1 MTGVDVPAL
10 NPDMPV
16 ERGLASAETLPIA
29 GEARDRLPPVLRPLR
44 DRDFR
49 LLWAGESIS
58 LLGDQFHYVA
68 LSWLILQLTGSGLA
82 LGTVLVAAA
91 IPRAILMLVGG
102 AFADRFSPRSIIAV
116 SNALRGV
123 VVAAATVLILT
134 NSIEVWHL
142 VILGVVFG
150 TVDAFFYPAVNTI
163 VPMLVSVERLPAANA
178 VHQGTSQLMALI
190 GPAVAGVMI
199 AAVGTGAAFSI
210 DAGTFLVATLAAI
223 ALRGGRRVPGTSVGG
238 GTQGT
243 EGAAGAAGA
252 DRAVSPDV
260 APPEGSFL
268 ATIRAGARYAWG
280 DPAIRALVIL
290 TAAFNL
296 ALTGP
301 VAVGLP
307 WLAANRF
314 EGGSAALGFMLAGF
328 GTGALIG
335 AILAGSLP
343 RPRRLGS
350 ALVVVAAVLGLGI
363 GLAGFLESVTV
374 AVPLFAVMGLAAGW
388 VNVTIIAWLQGRIEA
403 SVLGRVMG
411 LVMFGS
417 VGLAPVSLA
426 AAGVL
431 VDLDA
436 TLMFVAASVVVLAA
450 VAVGLLTGSFGRIR
464 DPEPA

>member
-1 MTGVDVPAL
+1 MDAPVPTQDRPAG
-10 NPDMPV
+10 PDIPLD
-16 ERGLASAETLPIA
+16 EPLAIA
-29 GEARDRLPPVLRPLR
+29 SVVRDRLPPVLRPLR

-82 LGTVLVAAA
+82 LGTVLFAAA
-91 IPRAILMLVGG
+91 VPRAILMLVGG
-102 AFADRFSPRSIIAV
+102 AFADRFSPRSIIAA

-134 NSIEVWHL
+134 NTIEVWHL
-142 VILGVVFG
+142 VILGLVFG

-163 VPMLVSVERLPAANA
+163 VPMLVAVERLPAANA
-178 VHQGTSQLMALI
+178 VHQGTSQLMALV

-199 AAVGTGAAFSI
+199 AALGTGVAFSI
-210 DAGTFLVATLAAI
+210 DAGTFLIATVAAI
-223 ALRGGRRVPGTSVGG
+223 SLRGGRRVPRTAPSAVHD
-238 GTQGT
+238 
-243 EGAAGAAGA
+243 GANGQ
-252 DRAVSPDV
+252 RPV
-260 APPEGSFL
+260 GSFL
-268 ATIRAGARYAWG
+268 GTIRAGAAYAWG
-280 DPAIRALVIL
+280 DPAIRGLVIL

-296 ALTGP
+296 AFTGP

-328 GTGALIG
+328 GTGALLG

-343 RPRRLGS
+343 RPRRLGI
-350 ALVVVAAVLGLGI
+350 ALVGVATVLAVGI
-363 GLAGFLESVTV
+363 GLTGFLDDVLV
-374 AVPLFAVMGLAAGW
+374 AVPLFAVMGVAAGW

-403 SVLGRVMG
+403 SMLGRVMG

-436 TLMFVAASVVVLAA
+436 TLMFVTAGVVVLAA
-450 VAVGLLTGSFGRIR
+450 VTFGLVSGSVGRIG
-464 DPEPA
+464 DPAPA